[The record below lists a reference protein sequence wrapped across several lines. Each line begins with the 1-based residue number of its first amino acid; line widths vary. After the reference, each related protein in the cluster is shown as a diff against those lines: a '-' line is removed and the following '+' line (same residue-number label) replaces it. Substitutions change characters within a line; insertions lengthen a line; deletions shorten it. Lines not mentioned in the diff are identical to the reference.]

1 MTLIGKR
8 YICDRCKAEA
18 FVRYIG
24 TKEMDGGWTQI
35 QNFEKP
41 ENWTWERDIGDLC
54 PNCSKTYKEM
64 IESFKN
70 LE

>member
-1 MTLIGKR
+1 MTVIGKKD
-8 YICDRCKAEA
+8 ICDRCKTET

-24 TKEMDGGWTQI
+24 TKEMDGGWTRI
-35 QNFEKP
+35 QNFEKL
-41 ENWTWERDIGDLC
+41 ENWTWENDIGDLC